1 MPVGAHAKLGASSTH
16 RWMNCPGS
24 IYLSEDMPNK
34 SSVYAAEGTAAHALT
49 ELCLTT
55 KGLEPWELIGQW
67 IDDEGDLF
75 KAGDSAINEETT
87 FEITA
92 EMADAAQMFID
103 ESNRHFEE
111 GVAMDMATDCGYP
124 IMEVEKPFDLSFVR
138 PEMFGTNDNCVFVPT
153 HKLSVLDLK
162 YGAGYAVEVEDNTQL
177 KYYGLGALREMCWD
191 ADADD
196 YNWDIMPETVELVIV
211 QPRAPHKDGP
221 IRRWSLPAR
230 ELVEDFVEELRAAAA
245 AVDEAADTLRDMEDI
260 NGGDFPPLNDGNK
273 SVCAGSWC
281 KFCPAKPKC
290 PEIDNLARQ
299 TLGTDFDDLDDEDLD
314 DKAKVER
321 GKRIAKDQM
330 DNGQLAQVLRM
341 APIIESWLKA
351 VQGYALDELKAG
363 REVPGHKLV
372 RKKSNRRWEDKAAAA
387 EQLEMLYDED
397 QIYKPRELVSFTV
410 IEKLPGGKEIIAG
423 FEEDKIIDKPEG
435 GIAIAEEDDPRP
447 GIDMS
452 AGGDFSDLEEDD

>member
-24 IYLSEDMPNK
+24 IHLSEDMPNK

-49 ELCLTT
+49 ELCLVT

-75 KAGDSAINEETT
+75 KAGDPSINEETT

-103 ESNRHFEE
+103 ESHRHMDE
-111 GVAMDMATDCGYP
+111 GIAMDMATDCGHP
-124 IMEVEKPFDLSFVR
+124 VMEVEKPFDLSFVR
-138 PEMFGTNDNCVFVPT
+138 PEMFGTNDNCVFVPG

-162 YGAGYAVEVEDNTQL
+162 YGAGYAVEVENNTQL

-191 ADADD
+191 AEAED

-211 QPRAPHKDGP
+211 QPRAPHRDGP

-230 ELVEDFVEELRAAAA
+230 ELVEDFVDELRAAAH
-245 AVDEAADTLRDMEDI
+245 AVDEAAKLIADDPD
-260 NGGDFPPLNDGNK
+260 GAFPALASGNA
-273 SVCAGSWC
+273 SVCAGDWC
-281 KFCPAKPKC
+281 KFCPAKPVC
-290 PEIDNLARQ
+290 PEIDNLARK

-314 DKAKVER
+314 GKAKVER
-321 GKRIAKDQM
+321 GKQIAKEHM

-351 VQGYALDELKAG
+351 AQGYALDQMKAG
-363 REVPGHKLV
+363 HEVPGQKLV
-372 RKKSNRRWEDKAAAA
+372 RKKSNRRWEDKPAAI
-387 EQLEMLYDED
+387 ETLEMLYDED

-423 FEEDKIIDKPEG
+423 FEEDKVIDKPEG
-435 GIAIAEEDDPRP
+435 GIAIAPEDDPRP
-447 GIDMS
+447 AIDMT
-452 AGGDFSDLEEDD
+452 AGGDFDDLEADE